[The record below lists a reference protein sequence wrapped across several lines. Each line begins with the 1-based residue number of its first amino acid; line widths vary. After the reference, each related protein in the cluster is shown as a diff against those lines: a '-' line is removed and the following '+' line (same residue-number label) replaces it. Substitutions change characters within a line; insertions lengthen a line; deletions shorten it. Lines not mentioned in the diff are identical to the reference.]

1 MKAPTRLR
9 SPLSP
14 YNLRNGQVPICLVL
28 STGCLPVQEGD
39 RPGLLIPGW
48 ITSHDL
54 KIIEQNVDLGIY
66 ESVAV

>member
-9 SPLSP
+9 SPLSL
-14 YNLRNGQVPICLVL
+14 YSLRNGQVPICLVL
-28 STGCLPVQEGD
+28 STGCLPVKESD

-48 ITSHDL
+48 ITTHDL
-54 KIIEQNVDLGIY
+54 KIIEQNVDLGMY